1 MAHGADKFQLLE
13 DRVSV
18 KRLAK
23 VIWTQVWLHN
33 KWLDVTTNNCDSSF
47 LDVKW
52 KRRHRPQSRQTYAEH
67 LVVRSAAEQ
76 QTRNQ
81 RGEPGNRPPPRN
93 FQKHFVVVRYSNW
106 LPLLWKYQLVAILQG
121 SEKFDRNE
129 QVKYLPGS
137 QHIYWLPQ
145 RPSPPQHLSSAR
157 TRQKRRAREICT
169 NFERRSCFARVSR
182 TFDNSNRQ
190 SKTQILRM
198 IINFPRSRSV
208 GY

>member
-1 MAHGADKFQLLE
+1 MLN
-13 DRVSV
+13 
-18 KRLAK
+18 
-23 VIWTQVWLHN
+23 IWWFARPLN
-33 KWLDVTTNNCDSSF
+33 SRPVT
-47 LDVKW
+47 
-52 KRRHRPQSRQTYAEH
+52 
-67 LVVRSAAEQ
+67 
-76 QTRNQ
+76 
-81 RGEPGNRPPPRN
+81 RGGNRAIAPAPK
-93 FQKHFVVVRYSNW
+93 FSKTFCSCSVQ
-106 LPLLWKYQLVAILQG
+106 QLVTPALKISVGCKG

-190 SKTQILRM
+190 SKTQFLRM

>member
-52 KRRHRPQSRQTYAEH
+52 KRRHRPQSRQTYAEY

-81 RGEPGNRPPPRN
+81 MGEPGNRPPPRN

-106 LPLLWKYQLVAILQG
+106 LPLLWKYQLVARAVKSLTG
-121 SEKFDRNE
+121 MNRSSTYRALSTSTGFRNDLRLLSTSHPRAPGKRGGREK
-129 QVKYLPGS
+129 
-137 QHIYWLPQ
+137 
-145 RPSPPQHLSSAR
+145 SA
-157 TRQKRRAREICT
+157 
-169 NFERRSCFARVSR
+169 
-182 TFDNSNRQ
+182 
-190 SKTQILRM
+190 QILKDAVALHAFLEHSTIRTG
-198 IINFPRSRSV
+198 NRKPSSFAW
-208 GY
+208 